1 LRGAR
6 VVRDQV
12 LKNTS
17 RGKFKVYVV
26 WTPVLFGDS
35 REAAEESLR
44 EVPDPRVTH
53 FWDNDKALGKKLGRL
68 LELPHGKKFAW
79 DVYLLYDAPAQWG
92 DHPPEPNA
100 WMHQLGQDARRL
112 DGEKLRSKVAALLD
126 Q

>member
-12 LKNTS
+12 LNNLS
-17 RGKFKVYVV
+17 RGKFKTYIV
-26 WTPVLFGDS
+26 WTPVLFGD
-35 REAAEESLR
+35 RRAAAEESLR

-53 FWDNDKALGKKLGRL
+53 FWDNDKALGKKFGRI

-79 DVYLLYDAPAQWG
+79 DVYLLYDARAYWG
-92 DHPPEPNA
+92 DHPPEPND

-112 DGEKLRSKVAALLD
+112 DGETLRRKVAALLE

>member
-1 LRGAR
+1 MRGAR

-12 LKNTS
+12 LNNLS
-17 RGKFKVYVV
+17 RGKFKAYIV
-26 WTPVLFGDS
+26 WTPVLFGDC

-53 FWDNDKALGKKLGRL
+53 FWDHDKALGKKFGRL

-79 DVYLLYDAPAQWG
+79 DVYLLYDARAHWG
-92 DHPPEPNA
+92 DHPPEPTD

-112 DGEKLRSKVAALLD
+112 DGEELRKKVAALLE

>member
-12 LKNTS
+12 LNNLS
-17 RGKFKVYVV
+17 RGKFKAYVV
-26 WTPVLFGDS
+26 WTPVLFGDC

-53 FWDNDKALGKKLGRL
+53 FWDNDKALGKKFGHL

-79 DVYLLYDAPAQWG
+79 DVYLLYDARAYWG
-92 DHPPEPNA
+92 DHPPEPND
-100 WMHQLGQDARRL
+100 WMHQLGQDERRL
-112 DGEKLRSKVAALLD
+112 DGEKLRKKVAALLG

>member
-1 LRGAR
+1 M
-6 VVRDQV
+6 RDQV
-12 LKNTS
+12 LNNLS
-17 RGKFKVYVV
+17 RGKFKAYVV
-26 WTPVLFGDS
+26 WTPVLFGDC

-53 FWDNDKALGKKLGRL
+53 FWDKDKALGKRFGRI

-79 DVYLLYDAPAQWG
+79 DVYLLYDARAYWG

-100 WMHQLGQDARRL
+100 WMHQLGQDERRL
-112 DGEKLRSKVAALLD
+112 DGEKLRKKVAALLE